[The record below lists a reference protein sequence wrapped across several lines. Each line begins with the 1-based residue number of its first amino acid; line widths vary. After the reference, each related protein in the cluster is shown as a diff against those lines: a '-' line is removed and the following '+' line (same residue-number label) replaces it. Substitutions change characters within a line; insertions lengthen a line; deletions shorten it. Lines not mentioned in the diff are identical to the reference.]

1 MVDGAV
7 QDDEATCY
15 APANTI
21 DFACED
27 DDTVVVAVT
36 FELTSTA
43 APTDDDA
50 DALKTNIADAV
61 GVDES
66 SIIDFDLTW
75 TSAGRR
81 RLLGSY
87 TWFASFNV
95 VVSLSET
102 SWSSGDSFAAAVA
115 TALASDSFTSAVQSS
130 TGATVDTSS
139 ITVTVVVD
147 GESTSSSSSSGVNV
161 VAIALFAIGGVVVI
175 LLVLYASFKCC
186 CGNKQLAVYAAAT
199 VPARPTTTMRVAV
212 PQGASY
218 GETLHVQGPNDELLS
233 FITPQGV
240 GPGRILKIQVPA
252 LEASLPSSVAASV
265 EMVVVNAVPTGNV
278 STNDSAIGFPPALF
292 LWFEQNTG
300 LHDDKISEIL
310 AYLCGNKVGAE
321 EVSDLSLL
329 DEEDEAYVMNML
341 PKIQQRKFDDA
352 LSALKIRHASSKKV
366 ASRAVL

>member
-1 MVDGAV
+1 
-7 QDDEATCY
+7 
-15 APANTI
+15 
-21 DFACED
+21 
-27 DDTVVVAVT
+27 
-36 FELTSTA
+36 
-43 APTDDDA
+43 
-50 DALKTNIADAV
+50 
-61 GVDES
+61 
-66 SIIDFDLTW
+66 
-75 TSAGRR
+75 
-81 RLLGSY
+81 
-87 TWFASFNV
+87 
-95 VVSLSET
+95 
-102 SWSSGDSFAAAVA
+102 
-115 TALASDSFTSAVQSS
+115 
-130 TGATVDTSS
+130 
-139 ITVTVVVD
+139 
-147 GESTSSSSSSGVNV
+147 
-161 VAIALFAIGGVVVI
+161 LFAIGGVVVI